1 MATNP
6 HKIPLSEAVA
16 MTARARA
23 KGTLPIRAWRFNR
36 DIFDG
41 ILAQPGAT
49 GIRIYFALD
58 AKDQPT
64 LVLVGTDAA
73 EKDMV
78 QGEIGEVAWPCPP
91 LCDPDS
97 PLLVGP

>member
-6 HKIPLSEAVA
+6 HKILLSEAVA

-23 KGTLPIRAWRFNR
+23 KGTLPIHAWRFNR
-36 DIFDG
+36 DIFDS
-41 ILAQPGAT
+41 ILAQPGAS
-49 GIRIYFALD
+49 GIRIYFAID
-58 AKDQPT
+58 ANGQPT
-64 LVLVGTDAA
+64 LVLVGSDGA

-91 LCDPDS
+91 FCDPGS
-97 PLLVGP
+97 PLVTGP

>member
-6 HKIPLSEAVA
+6 HKIPLADAVT

-23 KGTLPIRAWRFNR
+23 AGTLPVHAWRFSR

-49 GIRIYFALD
+49 GIRIYIALD
-58 AKDQPT
+58 AKSQPT

-73 EKDMV
+73 EKDLV

-91 LCDPDS
+91 YCDPGS
-97 PLLVGP
+97 PLFTGS